1 MNLDNLVRIPGTDL
15 MAYPLFLGAGPFGWT
30 TDEIG
35 SHRVLDAYWE
45 LGGNAIDTADMYADG
60 LSETIIGN
68 WIVNKGN
75 RNELVIATKV
85 GNKPDRLGLSYENI
99 MQACNESLA
108 RLKTSYIDIL
118 FAHDD
123 DLSIE
128 PRETLE
134 AFGHLIDQGIVRY
147 IGASNFSSERLRQ
160 SMQISEVKYSMVQDK
175 YNVIERFEYEKGLRQ
190 TVLEQGISNLP
201 YFGLAKGFLTGKYR
215 KGTPK
220 STWAAAHGSIGVSE
234 YNDKIYFQ
242 ILNVI
247 TEIAEE
253 IGCSIS
259 AVALA
264 WLRQQHS
271 VSIPIASART
281 VEQLN
286 EIAQVVTL
294 TSEYLDAITKI
305 SNNINTQRTSF
316 VKRFSRSMF

>member
-15 MAYPLFLGAGPFGWT
+15 KAYPLFLGATPFGWT

-118 FAHDD
+118 FAHND

-128 PRETLE
+128 PKETLE

-147 IGASNFSSERLRQ
+147 IGASNFSSERLKY
-160 SMQISEVKYSMVQDK
+160 SMQVSKTKYSMVQDK
-175 YNVIERFEYEKGLRQ
+175 YNVVERFEYEKGLRQ
-190 TVLEQGISNLP
+190 TVMEEGISNLP

-220 STWAAAHGSIGVSE
+220 STWAAAHGSIGVGE
-234 YNDKIYFQ
+234 YNHKSYFQ
-242 ILNVI
+242 ILSVL

-253 IGCSIS
+253 IGCSVS

-271 VSIPIASART
+271 VSIPLASART
-281 VEQLN
+281 VEQLA

-294 TSEYLDAITKI
+294 KSEHLDAITTI
-305 SNNINTQRTSF
+305 SNTLDPQKSSF
-316 VKRFSRSMF
+316 VKRFSRRML

>member
-85 GNKPDRLGLSYENI
+85 GNKPDRLGLSYKNI
-99 MQACNESLA
+99 MQACKESLA
-108 RLKTSYIDIL
+108 RLQTSYIDIL

-128 PRETLE
+128 PEETLE
-134 AFGHLIDQGIVRY
+134 AFGHLIDQGVVRY
-147 IGASNFSSERLRQ
+147 IGASNFSSERLKY
-160 SMQISEVKYSMVQDK
+160 SMRVSKTKYSMVQDK
-175 YNVIERFEYEKGLRQ
+175 YNVVERFEYEWGLRQ
-190 TVLEQGISNLP
+190 TVIEEGISNLP

-220 STWAAAHGSIGVSE
+220 STWAAAHGSIGVGE
-234 YNDKIYFQ
+234 YNHKSYFE
-242 ILNVI
+242 ILSVL

-253 IGCSIS
+253 IGCSVS

-271 VSIPIASART
+271 VSIPLASART
-281 VEQLN
+281 VEQLA

-294 TSEYLDAITKI
+294 KSEHLDAITTI
-305 SNNINTQRTSF
+305 SNNLDPQKSSI
-316 VKRFSRSMF
+316 VKRFSRRML